1 MQLKKENILI
11 VDDDINILELLQRHL
26 QSWNFHTYKAVSVKE
41 AVQILRDTKIDLLIT
56 DLKMPEVD
64 GSELIKFVS
73 EHYPSLP
80 KLVVTGYPSVQDS
93 LAAIKAGVAD
103 YLTKPFTKEELGDAI
118 DKSLGNNNAT
128 STTNSRKQTA
138 GVHTERSRS
147 TKAETKKDNA
157 YGEIIG
163 ASEKINDVIQIIERV
178 KDNKATIFIKG
189 ESGTGKEL
197 VARAIHYQGKFSRA
211 PFIAVNCGGIPENLL
226 EAELFGYTKGAF
238 TGAEKNRDGFFQAAN
253 GGTIFLDEIGNASTA
268 VQSRLLRVLQEK
280 EVVKV
285 GAQKAEKIDVR
296 IVAATN
302 SDLKEMIKKGT
313 FREDLYYRLTVVEI
327 EVAPLRERKEDIPL
341 LVDKFLFK
349 YGIEF
354 KDRFV
359 TITPEASAILQRYDW
374 PGNIRELE
382 NVIQRSVIMCDRIID
397 VAHLPDSLKHTIDF
411 PESELVP
418 LKEIEKK
425 YIQKVL
431 NATNNNKTKAA
442 EILGIDR
449 KTLRSK
455 LNG

>member
-1 MQLKKENILI
+1 MQFKKENILI
-11 VDDDINILELLQRHL
+11 VDDDIHILELLQRHL
-26 QSWNFHTYKAVSVKE
+26 QSWNFHSYKAVSVKE

-56 DLKMPEVD
+56 DLKMPEID
-64 GSELIKFVS
+64 GTELIKFVS
-73 EHYPSLP
+73 EHYPALP
-80 KLVVTGYPSVQDS
+80 KLVITGYPSVQDS
-93 LAAIKAGVAD
+93 LAAIKSGVVD
-103 YLTKPFTKEELGDAI
+103 YLTKPFTKEELSNAI
-118 DKSLGNNNAT
+118 EKSLG
-128 STTNSRKQTA
+128 STDISSKKP
-138 GVHTERSRS
+138 VS
-147 TKAETKKDNA
+147 TKAMDQKKGDA
-157 YGEIIG
+157 YGDIIG
-163 ASEKINDVIQIIERV
+163 NSEKINEVIQIIERV

-226 EAELFGYTKGAF
+226 ESELFGYTKGAF

-253 GGTIFLDEIGNASTA
+253 SGTIFLDEIGNASTA

-285 GAQKAEKIDVR
+285 GAQKADKIDVR
-296 IVAATN
+296 IIAATN
-302 SDLKEMIKKGT
+302 SDLKEMIKKET

-349 YGIEF
+349 YGVEY
-354 KDRFV
+354 KDRF
-359 TITPEASAILQRYDW
+359 IKISSEASEILQRYDW

-382 NVIQRSVIMCDRIID
+382 NVIQRAVIMCDRHID
-397 VAHLPDSLKHTIDF
+397 VEDLPDSLKYNIDF
-411 PESELVP
+411 PKGELLP
-418 LKEIEKK
+418 LKEIEKR

-449 KTLRSK
+449 KTIRQK
-455 LNG
+455 LSD

>member
-1 MQLKKENILI
+1 MQLQKENILI

-26 QSWNFHTYKAVSVKE
+26 QSWNYHTYKAISVKE
-41 AVQILRDTKIDLLIT
+41 AVNILRDTRIDLLIT
-56 DLKMPEVD
+56 DLKMPEID
-64 GSELIKFVS
+64 GFELIKFVS
-73 EHYPSLP
+73 EHYPKLP

-93 LAAIKAGVAD
+93 LAAIKSGVVE
-103 YLTKPFTKEELGDAI
+103 YLTKPFTKDELGKAI
-118 DKSLGNNNAT
+118 QKSLAQKKEVSNQIGR
-128 STTNSRKQTA
+128 NSQVKSS
-138 GVHTERSRS
+138 V
-147 TKAETKKDNA
+147 ETQKA

-163 ASEKINDVIQIIERV
+163 NSEKINDVIQIIERV

-226 EAELFGYTKGAF
+226 ESELFGYTKGAF
-238 TGAEKNRDGFFQAAN
+238 TGAEKERNGFFQAAN

-296 IVAATN
+296 IIAATN
-302 SDLKEMIKKGT
+302 SDLQEMIKKQT

-327 EVAPLRERKEDIPL
+327 NVPPLRERKGDIPL
-341 LVDKFLFK
+341 LVEKFLLK
-349 YGIEF
+349 YGIEY

-359 TITPEASAILQRYDW
+359 KISPEASAILQRYNW
-374 PGNIRELE
+374 AGNIRELE
-382 NVIQRSVIMCDRIID
+382 NVIQRSVIMCDKIVE
-397 VAHLPDSLKHTIDF
+397 VAHLPDSLKFNINF
-411 PESELVP
+411 PEEKLLP
-418 LKEIEKK
+418 LKEIEKR

-449 KTLRSK
+449 KTIRQK
-455 LNG
+455 LME

>member
-11 VDDDINILELLQRHL
+11 VDDDINIRELLQRHL
-26 QSWNFHTYKAVSVKE
+26 QSWNYHTYKAVSVKE

-56 DLKMPEVD
+56 DLRMPEID

-73 EHYPSLP
+73 EHYPKLP

-93 LAAIKAGVAD
+93 LSAIKSGVVD
-103 YLTKPFTKEELGDAI
+103 YLTKPFTKAELEQAINKSVEGKADAR
-118 DKSLGNNNAT
+118 SSSTNA
-128 STTNSRKQTA
+128 
-138 GVHTERSRS
+138 EI
-147 TKAETKKDNA
+147 KKENT

-163 ASEKINDVIQIIERV
+163 NSEKIHDVIQIIERV

-211 PFIAVNCGGIPENLL
+211 PFITVNCGGIPENLL

-296 IVAATN
+296 IIAATN

-327 EVAPLRERKEDIPL
+327 EVAALRERKEDISL
-341 LVDKFLFK
+341 LVEKFLFK
-349 YGIEF
+349 YGVEY
-354 KDRFV
+354 KDRFLK
-359 TITPEASAILQRYDW
+359 ISPEASAILERYDW

-382 NVIQRSVIMCDRIID
+382 NVIQRAVIMSDKI
-397 VAHLPDSLKHTIDF
+397 VEVENLPDSLKYSIQF
-411 PESELVP
+411 PDNELLP
-418 LKEIEKK
+418 LKDMEKL

-449 KTLRSK
+449 KTIRMK
-455 LNG
+455 LEG